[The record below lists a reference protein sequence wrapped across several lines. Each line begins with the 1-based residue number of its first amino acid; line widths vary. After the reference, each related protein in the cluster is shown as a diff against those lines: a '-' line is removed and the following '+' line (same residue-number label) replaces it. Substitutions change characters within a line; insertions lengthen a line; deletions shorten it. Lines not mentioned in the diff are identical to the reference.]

1 MDLDDIWDAPVSPA
15 RAVTP
20 HKRPIETLFLSGS
33 DNEDEQPAPKRPASS
48 APRPD
53 VDALFAD
60 MDKYE
65 DEEDDLRYKPL
76 APALDLEALHKQA
89 AAKHV
94 LTPHQIL
101 PSSSPPRD
109 VGLDE
114 DDEGGDKK
122 GKGNEGKKERKK
134 VATLDEASLVGAT
147 GFPQL
152 ITNIKDFKVKGKGH
166 ELSDLHRILQV
177 YQFWTHRL
185 FPKTPFKDTV
195 ERVEKLCHS
204 KRMQVRL
211 SVWRDE
217 ANGLVNG
224 KRPEDGDDD
233 DVIDLTDQNIDSID
247 ASASSGDSVPSRAPS
262 LPPLSSET
270 EDDDFDID
278 TVIRE
283 EEKRLA
289 ALRAERSI
297 SPTPPAPKA
306 RYKSLPTKGGD
317 EMSIDEEAMWDDLE
331 AFNDT
336 IFNPPPPPPKSSGPS
351 IIADDEEMWDM
362 VQELEREEHTASKQL
377 SVSSVSS
384 MPLAESANTSLGT
397 NDEDFDD
404 MYL

>member
-1 MDLDDIWDAPVSPA
+1 MKITRLPELSSMDLDDIWDAPVSPA

-60 MDKYE
+60 IDKDE

-122 GKGNEGKKERKK
+122 GKGKEGKKERKK

-166 ELSDLHRILQV
+166 EVSFTDNGHGALMAGSLCSFPTFIGFSRCTSFGLIDC
-177 YQFWTHRL
+177 
-185 FPKTPFKDTV
+185 FPKLRSRTLLNALKNYVT
-195 ERVEKLCHS
+195 
-204 KRMQVRL
+204 
-211 SVWRDE
+211 
-217 ANGLVNG
+217 
-224 KRPEDGDDD
+224 
-233 DVIDLTDQNIDSID
+233 QNECRCDHI
-247 ASASSGDSVPSRAPS
+247 
-262 LPPLSSET
+262 
-270 EDDDFDID
+270 
-278 TVIRE
+278 
-283 EEKRLA
+283 
-289 ALRAERSI
+289 
-297 SPTPPAPKA
+297 
-306 RYKSLPTKGGD
+306 
-317 EMSIDEEAMWDDLE
+317 
-331 AFNDT
+331 
-336 IFNPPPPPPKSSGPS
+336 
-351 IIADDEEMWDM
+351 
-362 VQELEREEHTASKQL
+362 
-377 SVSSVSS
+377 
-384 MPLAESANTSLGT
+384 
-397 NDEDFDD
+397 
-404 MYL
+404 

>member
-1 MDLDDIWDAPVSPA
+1 MADHEHTSP
-15 RAVTP
+15 
-20 HKRPIETLFLSGS
+20 K
-33 DNEDEQPAPKRPASS
+33 
-48 APRPD
+48 
-53 VDALFAD
+53 
-60 MDKYE
+60 
-65 DEEDDLRYKPL
+65 
-76 APALDLEALHKQA
+76 
-89 AAKHV
+89 
-94 LTPHQIL
+94 
-101 PSSSPPRD
+101 
-109 VGLDE
+109 
-114 DDEGGDKK
+114 
-122 GKGNEGKKERKK
+122 
-134 VATLDEASLVGAT
+134 
-147 GFPQL
+147 
-152 ITNIKDFKVKGKGH
+152 
-166 ELSDLHRILQV
+166 
-177 YQFWTHRL
+177 
-185 FPKTPFKDTV
+185 
-195 ERVEKLCHS
+195 
-204 KRMQVRL
+204 VRL

-233 DVIDLTDQNIDSID
+233 DVIDLTDQNIDSVD

-289 ALRAERSI
+289 ALRAERSV
-297 SPTPPAPKA
+297 PLTPPAPKA
-306 RYKSLPTKGGD
+306 RYKSLPTEGGD

-331 AFNDT
+331 VFNDT

-384 MPLAESANTSLGT
+384 MPSAESANTSLGT